1 MIPDVKPELDELV
14 KNIAQR
20 NMYGGNKIP
29 DSIMKMFEVIETE
42 YNCGILVPY
51 WLRVLEMGRKPRH
64 STQDS
69 KLYLKIKSWM
79 RKRGMLK
86 GRTAKQQDNEAKRL
100 TWYIN
105 KYGNKQFNLGN
116 PIFMDIYTT
125 ERKKT
130 IEKINKK
137 YSEFISKITM
147 EVI

>member
-1 MIPDVKPELDELV
+1 MIPDVKPELSELV

-42 YNCGILVPY
+42 YSAGIMVPF
-51 WLRVLEMGRKPRH
+51 WISVL
-64 STQDS
+64 Q
-69 KLYLKIKSWM
+69 
-79 RKRGMLK
+79 K
-86 GRTAKQQDNEAKRL
+86 GRGPRRSNTDSGLWKKIYRWMEKRAMFRSKTAKGRINEARSL

-105 KYGNKQFNLGN
+105 KYGNQHFRSKVFVDVYNE
-116 PIFMDIYTT
+116 